1 MAQRCAARR
10 AMPLVALLLVA
21 ALAVPARAAT
31 PSPSASDVVPPDE
44 LRFSAW
50 LDQPLPESAPSGASI
65 NVGAFLADSTG
76 RVGLSGTAMQAR
88 LHSAAPDVEPT
99 VAQAFEDWPGHLT
112 TTLVVPAPI
121 GRLEFILPGSSC
133 DASGCT
139 PSDVVILPTPGAYV
153 VHVAVVQNGGRDD
166 LFSTGI
172 RRITAEDDAA
182 ASPIATAPPGVS
194 GDGRDQLPDW
204 VGPALGISGA
214 IAVLLMVFGRRR
226 DPGSDRSA
234 G

>member
-1 MAQRCAARR
+1 M
-10 AMPLVALLLVA
+10 
-21 ALAVPARAAT
+21 
-31 PSPSASDVVPPDE
+31 
-44 LRFSAW
+44 
-50 LDQPLPESAPSGASI
+50 
-65 NVGAFLADSTG
+65 
-76 RVGLSGTAMQAR
+76 
-88 LHSAAPDVEPT
+88 
-99 VAQAFEDWPGHLT
+99 
-112 TTLVVPAPI
+112 PAPI

-153 VHVAVVQNGGRDD
+153 VHVAVTQNGGRDD

-226 DPGSDRSA
+226 GPGSDRSA